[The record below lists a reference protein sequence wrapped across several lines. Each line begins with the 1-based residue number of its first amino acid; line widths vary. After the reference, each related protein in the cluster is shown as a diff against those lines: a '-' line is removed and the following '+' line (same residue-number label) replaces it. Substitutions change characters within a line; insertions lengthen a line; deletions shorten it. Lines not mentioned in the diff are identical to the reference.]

1 MKEVH
6 SLERRYNLDKVTLM
20 TYPHN
25 CDQCGAVFKRK
36 SHLKSH
42 VQGIHAGDKFGCK
55 LCEKE
60 FKSKS
65 NLTRHIK
72 GSHR

>member
-6 SLERRYNLDKVTLM
+6 SLDKRYNLNKVTVKI
-20 TYPHN
+20 YPHN

-36 SHLKSH
+36 SHLNSH
-42 VQGIHAGDKFGCK
+42 VQGIHVGEKFACN
-55 LCEKE
+55 LCIKE
-60 FKSKS
+60 FKTKS

-72 GSHR
+72 SSHR